1 MNVRARILKD
11 QKKITRMVTQ
21 KFSAYYL
28 AGGTALAFYLGHRF
42 SEDLDFFSP
51 VYDPAVVDKIMHY
64 IKAKTGYSFK
74 RGDEIRKNIKTA
86 GMKVYYLDMGA
97 GVVMKVDFVED
108 VFGQTAI
115 IKDGLLSLA
124 DIYHRK
130 IFAAIG
136 VRGKTSLTG
145 RSIAGGRQSVKDLYD
160 LYTLS
165 RRHMSFKKFFF
176 RHFSVKDIVMLEHWY
191 LGFTRSE
198 AILELLDL
206 DVKDDPRKV
215 FNYMDKIILK
225 DIVGLKP

>member
-1 MNVRARILKD
+1 M
-11 QKKITRMVTQ
+11 
-21 KFSAYYL
+21 
-28 AGGTALAFYLGHRF
+28 
-42 SEDLDFFSP
+42 
-51 VYDPAVVDKIMHY
+51 YDPATADKIMRY
-64 IKAKTGYSFK
+64 IKAKTRYSFK
-74 RGDEIRKNIKTA
+74 RGDEIRKSIKTA
-86 GMKVYYLDMGA
+86 GMKVFYLDMGT

-108 VFGQTAI
+108 VFGETAI

-124 DIYHRK
+124 DIYQRK

-136 VRGKTSLTG
+136 VRGKTSSTG

-165 RRHMSFKKFFF
+165 RRYMSLKKFFF
-176 RHFSVKDIVMLEHWY
+176 GCFSVKDIVRLEHWY

-215 FNYMDKIILK
+215 FTYMDKVILK
-225 DIVGLKP
+225 DMAGLKV